1 MKYRYPVFALLLTAA
16 LLCPLTGCGNPQ
28 EPAQSVQTDSPSAS
42 QPVLQPEA
50 HPFTLAFYPNYST
63 HPALAENRANL
74 SLAPLLYEGLF
85 RLDEQF
91 NAVPVLCQTYQQSE
105 NGLSWVF
112 TLRPG
117 VVFSDGTPLTGTIAA
132 QALNTARSAG
142 SRYAGRFTGVHSITG
157 DDTTVTITLITPNNA
172 LPTLLDIPIAL
183 DDSSRPLGT
192 GSYYLEEH
200 NTGSF
205 LLTNK
210 QWWQNLSLPFD
221 SIQLFTIQQA
231 DDLIAAFDSGDITL
245 LDADLTGTN
254 ALGYSGSYEVWN
266 YNTTDFIYLGF
277 NTKKGYCK
285 DAAVRQAI
293 SQGID
298 RTSIST
304 IPYARHAAASSL
316 PFHPDSSLYDADLA
330 RQMDYAPEALV
341 EFLAAAALPK
351 QPLKLLVNSENS
363 FKIAA
368 AESIALTLNRYDF
381 DVTVV
386 ILDWEEYLYAIAE
399 GNFDLY
405 YGECKLGADWDLTP
419 LLGTEGIL
427 NYGGYTHLETEA
439 LLLAA
444 KTAAESQRSTALMQ
458 LSRHLQERCPLIP
471 LGFKQV
477 DLMLPQGAVDAV
489 TPTAANPFYALE
501 LWQVHWG
508 EPVNIAG
515 E

>member
-142 SRYAGRFTGVHSITG
+142 SRYAGRFTGVRSITG

-231 DDLIAAFDSGDITL
+231 DDLISAFDSGDITL

-351 QPLKLLVNSENS
+351 QPLKLLVNSENNA
-363 FKIAA
+363 KVATAQYIAYQLETA
-368 AESIALTLNRYDF
+368 GLP
-381 DVTVV
+381 VTVEK
-386 ILDWEEYLYAIAE
+386 LPWENFLNALSS
-399 GNFDLY
+399 GSFDLY
-405 YGECKLGADWDLTP
+405 LGEVLLTADFDLSP
-419 LLGTEGIL
+419 LLSSRGTL
-427 NYGGYTHLETEA
+427 NYSRWSDQKTNELLTAMRSAPPELRVQEAVNLSSYLGEQVPIAPICFKHGCLLTQWGRLTGLE
-439 LLLAA
+439 
-444 KTAAESQRSTALMQ
+444 
-458 LSRHLQERCPLIP
+458 PIP
-471 LGFKQV
+471 GNIFSGLEHW
-477 DLMLPQGAVDAV
+477 MLDS
-489 TPTAANPFYALE
+489 
-501 LWQVHWG
+501 
-508 EPVNIAG
+508 
-515 E
+515 